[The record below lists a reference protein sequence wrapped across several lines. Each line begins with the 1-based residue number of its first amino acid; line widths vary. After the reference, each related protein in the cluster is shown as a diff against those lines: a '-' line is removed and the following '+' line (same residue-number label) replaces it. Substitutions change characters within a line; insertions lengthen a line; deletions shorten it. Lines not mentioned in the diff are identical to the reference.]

1 MSRTGRTVSGKA
13 AKAAPAKKKATPKV
27 PRKSAKELRLERF
40 VAEYLVDYNGRR
52 AAVAAGFSPENAR
65 SIASQLLK
73 QDDVQALV
81 QERQAKLCDKLEGME
96 RWVLGQLM
104 GVATADAREL
114 VELHRVACRHCWG
127 KKFKYQRTQNER
139 DEAYEHWLENEVA
152 AQEMQPPRPPTRF
165 NELGGIGYTP
175 KKDPNPACPECFG
188 DGEPRTV
195 FNDTRDLSE
204 QGARLYA
211 GVEETQHGMK
221 MKMHSQMDATLNIGK
236 HFGMF
241 ATKIVGGKGGDGG
254 KVGGPGDVIGDI
266 LDLVNGSDTGVG
278 PARSRRPGG

>member
-1 MSRTGRTVSGKA
+1 MSRTGRTASGKA
-13 AKAAPAKKKATPKV
+13 AKAAPAKRKAVAKV
-27 PRKSAKELRLERF
+27 PRKSAKELRQERF

-73 QDDVQALV
+73 QDDVQAMI
-81 QERQAKLCDKLEGME
+81 QERQSKLCDQLEDME
-96 RWVLGQLM
+96 RFVLSRLM

-114 VELHRVACRHCWG
+114 VELHRVACRYCWG
-127 KKFKYQRTQNER
+127 KKHRYQRTQNER
-139 DEAYEHWLENEVA
+139 DEAYASWLENEQA
-152 AQEMQPPRPPTRF
+152 KQDMDPAGKPTRF
-165 NELGGIGYTP
+165 DELGGVGYTP
-175 KKDPNPACPECFG
+175 KKDPNPKCPECFG
-188 DGEPRTV
+188 DGEARSV
-195 FNDTRDLSE
+195 FNDTRDLS
-204 QGARLYA
+204 QSGRLLYA

-241 ATKIVGGKGGDGG
+241 ATKIVGGKGGD
-254 KVGGPGDVIGDI
+254 KQPGATDVIGDI
-266 LDLVNGSDTGVG
+266 LDLVNASDTGVG